1 MTYQREKLWRVAEG
15 EPATA
20 EGCRAVLRAMR
31 AHGRPMSLS
40 LIASR
45 VAPMSVRR
53 VAACLSDLIVM
64 QEEVSINDA
73 ELFELER
80 R

>member
-1 MTYQREKLWRVAEG
+1 MTYEREKLWRVAAD
-15 EPATA
+15 EPATP
-20 EGCRAVLRAMR
+20 EGCATVLRIMR

-40 LIASR
+40 LIVGRA
-45 VAPMSVRR
+45 APMSARL
-53 VAACLSDLIVM
+53 VAACISDLIVM

-80 R
+80 P